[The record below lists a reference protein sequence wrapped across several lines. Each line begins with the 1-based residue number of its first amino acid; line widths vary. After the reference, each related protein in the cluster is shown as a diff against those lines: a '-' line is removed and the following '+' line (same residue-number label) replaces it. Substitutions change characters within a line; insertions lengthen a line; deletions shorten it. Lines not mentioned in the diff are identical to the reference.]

1 MNVLLIC
8 GNDHYYGSA
17 QAAINLLKFAKAH
30 CEDVRYIVLTQTK
43 GAINELCDGMGI
55 ENYVTGHAYA
65 CVAPEGDR
73 LRNTAKHLAKKAL
86 VTAKNTRAVRKIEK
100 LVDLSSIDIIHTN
113 IDRDII
119 GCTLA
124 KKHGIPHVMHLR
136 EFATGHYNVEPLYEG
151 QYEEYNRSVDRY
163 IAISRA
169 VGQNWQESGLDAD
182 KISVVYD
189 GIDVERVQQRRDS
202 AAEAVEDAASEE
214 VKDAV
219 APAAATEDVVAPAAV
234 EEDAAATAAA
244 AEDEAAPGPRKLRL
258 VMCGDLSSLKGQDQA
273 IRALALIRDAQV
285 RKNITLD
292 IFGEVHTEKAYMGE
306 MQSII
311 EGTGLVGSVVFRGY
325 TSQLAALLK
334 EYDCGIVC
342 SRREGFGLATAEFMA
357 AGLAVIASDTG
368 ANSELIEDGVS
379 GLIYRYQDAVDL
391 SAKIETLYR
400 DRDKLNSYGHS
411 ARRTVEEK
419 FTIEANCRGILDVYR
434 GQTPHG
440 GV

>member
-17 QAAINLLKFAKAH
+17 QAAINLRKFAKAH

-202 AAEAVEDAASEE
+202 AAEAVEEA
-214 VKDAV
+214 
-219 APAAATEDVVAPAAV
+219 APAAAAEVT
-234 EEDAAATAAA
+234 AAAAEEKAA
-244 AEDEAAPGPRKLRL
+244 AEDEAAPRPRKLRL

-325 TSQLAALLK
+325 TSQLATLLK

-400 DRDKLNSYGHS
+400 DRDKLNSYGRS

>member
-136 EFATGHYNVEPLYEG
+136 EFATGHYNVEPLHEG

-202 AAEAVEDAASEE
+202 AAEAVEEA
-214 VKDAV
+214 
-219 APAAATEDVVAPAAV
+219 APAAV
-234 EEDAAATAAA
+234 KDAAETATA
-244 AEDEAAPGPRKLRL
+244 AEDEAAPRPRKLRL

-325 TSQLAALLK
+325 TSQLATLLK

-400 DRDKLNSYGHS
+400 DRDKLNSYGRS

>member
-202 AAEAVEDAASEE
+202 AAEAAEE
-214 VKDAV
+214 A
-219 APAAATEDVVAPAAV
+219 APAAV
-234 EEDAAATAAA
+234 KDVEATAAA
-244 AEDEAAPGPRKLRL
+244 AEDEAAPRPRKLRL

-325 TSQLAALLK
+325 TSQLATLLK

-400 DRDKLNSYGHS
+400 DRDKLNSYGRS

>member
-43 GAINELCDGMGI
+43 GAINDLCDGMGI

-163 IAISRA
+163 IAISKA

-202 AAEAVEDAASEE
+202 AAEAVEEA
-214 VKDAV
+214 
-219 APAAATEDVVAPAAV
+219 APAAAAEVTAAV
-234 EEDAAATAAA
+234 AEEKAA
-244 AEDEAAPGPRKLRL
+244 AEDEAAPRPRKLRL

-325 TSQLAALLK
+325 TSQLATLLK

-400 DRDKLNSYGHS
+400 DRDKLNSYGRS

>member
-43 GAINELCDGMGI
+43 GAINDLCDGMGI

-202 AAEAVEDAASEE
+202 AAEAVEEA
-214 VKDAV
+214 
-219 APAAATEDVVAPAAV
+219 APAAAAEVT
-234 EEDAAATAAA
+234 AAAAEEKAA
-244 AEDEAAPGPRKLRL
+244 AEDEAAPRPRKLRL

-325 TSQLAALLK
+325 TSQLATLLK

-400 DRDKLNSYGHS
+400 DRDKLNSYGRS

>member
-202 AAEAVEDAASEE
+202 AAEAVEEA
-214 VKDAV
+214 
-219 APAAATEDVVAPAAV
+219 APAAV
-234 EEDAAATAAA
+234 KDAAATAAA
-244 AEDEAAPGPRKLRL
+244 AEDEAAPRPRKLRL

-325 TSQLAALLK
+325 TSQLATLLK

-400 DRDKLNSYGHS
+400 DRDKLNSYGRS

>member
-151 QYEEYNRSVDRY
+151 QYEEYNQSVDRY

-202 AAEAVEDAASEE
+202 AAEAVE
-214 VKDAV
+214 
-219 APAAATEDVVAPAAV
+219 
-234 EEDAAATAAA
+234 
-244 AEDEAAPGPRKLRL
+244 EAAPRPRKLRL

-325 TSQLAALLK
+325 TSQLATLLK
-334 EYDCGIVC
+334 EYDCGIIC
-342 SRREGFGLATAEFMA
+342 TRREGFGLATAEFMA

-368 ANSELIEDGVS
+368 ANSELIEDGVC
-379 GLIYRYQDAVDL
+379 GLIYHYQDVADL
-391 SAKIETLYR
+391 SAKIETLYK
-400 DRDKLNSYGHS
+400 DPAKLDSYGRG

-434 GQTPHG
+434 EVSEQL
-440 GV
+440 

>member
-202 AAEAVEDAASEE
+202 AAEAVEEAAAEAVKEAASED

-219 APAAATEDVVAPAAV
+219 APAAA
-234 EEDAAATAAA
+234 
-244 AEDEAAPGPRKLRL
+244 AEDEAAPRPRKLRL

-273 IRALALIRDAQV
+273 IRALALIKDAQV

-292 IFGEVHTEKAYMGE
+292 IFGEVHTEKAYMGD
-306 MQSII
+306 MQRII

-325 TSQLAALLK
+325 TSQLATLLK

-400 DRDKLNSYGHS
+400 DPDKLNSYGRS

>member
-86 VTAKNTRAVRKIEK
+86 VTSKNTRAVRKIEK

-202 AAEAVEDAASEE
+202 AAEAAEE
-214 VKDAV
+214 A
-219 APAAATEDVVAPAAV
+219 APAAV
-234 EEDAAATAAA
+234 KDVEATAAA
-244 AEDEAAPGPRKLRL
+244 AEDEAAPRPRKLRL

-292 IFGEVHTEKAYMGE
+292 IFGEVHTEKAYMGD
-306 MQSII
+306 MQRII

-325 TSQLAALLK
+325 TSQLATLLK

-400 DRDKLNSYGHS
+400 DRDKLNSYGRS

>member
-43 GAINELCDGMGI
+43 GAINDLCDGMGI

-163 IAISRA
+163 IAISKA

-202 AAEAVEDAASEE
+202 AAEAVEEA
-214 VKDAV
+214 
-219 APAAATEDVVAPAAV
+219 APAAAAEVT
-234 EEDAAATAAA
+234 AAAAEEKAA
-244 AEDEAAPGPRKLRL
+244 AEDEAAPRPRKLRL

-292 IFGEVHTEKAYMGE
+292 IFGEVHTEKAYMGD
-306 MQSII
+306 MQRII

-325 TSQLAALLK
+325 TSQLATLLK

-400 DRDKLNSYGHS
+400 DRDKLNSYGRS

>member
-163 IAISRA
+163 IAISKA

-202 AAEAVEDAASEE
+202 AAEAVEEA
-214 VKDAV
+214 
-219 APAAATEDVVAPAAV
+219 APAAAAEVTAAV
-234 EEDAAATAAA
+234 AEEKAA
-244 AEDEAAPGPRKLRL
+244 AEDEAAPRPRKLRL

-325 TSQLAALLK
+325 TSQLATLLK

-400 DRDKLNSYGHS
+400 DRDKLNSYGRS

>member
-163 IAISRA
+163 IAISKA

-202 AAEAVEDAASEE
+202 AAEAVEEA
-214 VKDAV
+214 
-219 APAAATEDVVAPAAV
+219 APAAAAEVT
-234 EEDAAATAAA
+234 AAAAEEKAA
-244 AEDEAAPGPRKLRL
+244 AEDEAAPRPRKLRL

-325 TSQLAALLK
+325 TSQLATLLK

-400 DRDKLNSYGHS
+400 DRDKLNSYGRS